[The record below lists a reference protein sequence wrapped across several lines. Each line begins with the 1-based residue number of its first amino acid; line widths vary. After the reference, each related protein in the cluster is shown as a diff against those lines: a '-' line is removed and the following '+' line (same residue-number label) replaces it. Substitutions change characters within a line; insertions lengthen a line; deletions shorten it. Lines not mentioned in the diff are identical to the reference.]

1 MDDFI
6 SVASQTVS
14 SQTHTS
20 TKRTRPL
27 ALHHQRTTKQ
37 QSHARSSSRG
47 STLRSQRVTWP
58 SLSEMSTHVIMEQ
71 SRSLYLPC
79 CSRWSSLGTERRA
92 RPLPLSTGR
101 GGVMSGT
108 PTSDWHHLKKTRFVI
123 ESLLASWG
131 CNWHTHTHTH
141 THSRTQTHS
150 CSKERERQGMMG
162 RERER
167 IKSSLSLSVCLH
179 LFLCAIGVIV
189 SASRCWLSSIWLK
202 KFRRKRKTA
211 GEREKEWHT
220 WGIYSY
226 ISLII
231 YIYILSACVWERE
244 REREREREFVQL
256 QLVVLLRLRLSLL
269 SQPIMRRAWV
279 EVQPI
284 TGTLVLHGP
293 IMFQSGHH
301 KSAEGETEVENQWPG
316 PLKHSNSS
324 QQQELSQ
331 YSSYI

>member
-1 MDDFI
+1 MELFRHGEE
-6 SVASQTVS
+6 SPPPPTQ
-14 SQTHTS
+14 HR
-20 TKRTRPL
+20 KRRGYE
-27 ALHHQRTTKQ
+27 R
-37 QSHARSSSRG
+37 HAD
-47 STLRSQRVTWP
+47 VW
-58 SLSEMSTHVIMEQ
+58 
-71 SRSLYLPC
+71 
-79 CSRWSSLGTERRA
+79 
-92 RPLPLSTGR
+92 
-101 GGVMSGT
+101 
-108 PTSDWHHLKKTRFVI
+108 
-123 ESLLASWG
+123 LASFEKNKICYWVIISKLRLQLIK
-131 CNWHTHTHTH
+131 HTHTHTH

-167 IKSSLSLSVCLH
+167 IKSSLSLSVRLH

-231 YIYILSACVWERE
+231 YIYILSACVRE

-269 SQPIMRRAWV
+269 SQPIIRCAWV

-284 TGTLVLHGP
+284 TGLLVLHEP